1 MDIKALSVLLQ
12 VTRLGSF
19 ASAAR
24 AMDVDPSSVSRTV
37 AGIEAELGLRLFERS
52 TRRLVLTEAGKLYV
66 ARIEPLVEEL
76 ERAHDEAAI
85 NRQSSTGRVRLTAS
99 IAFGHEMLVPMLPV
113 FQEHIPDVEVEFV
126 LSDDPVDLIGS
137 RIDLAIRLAPSPS
150 GDLISARLMNTRY
163 HVVAATDYIAN
174 APVIRIPKDLEQ
186 HKCLRYVQPNLRDV
200 WRFKNDDDTCEV
212 QIDGRVSIS
221 NALALR
227 QAARAGSGPALL
239 ADWLIRDDLVQG
251 ALIDLLP
258 DWRVT
263 ATKFETGAWLLY
275 PSRTYLPART
285 RAVIDLIRENIA
297 KM

>member
-163 HVVAATDYIAN
+163 HVVAAPDYIAN

-212 QIDGRVSIS
+212 QIDGRVLIS